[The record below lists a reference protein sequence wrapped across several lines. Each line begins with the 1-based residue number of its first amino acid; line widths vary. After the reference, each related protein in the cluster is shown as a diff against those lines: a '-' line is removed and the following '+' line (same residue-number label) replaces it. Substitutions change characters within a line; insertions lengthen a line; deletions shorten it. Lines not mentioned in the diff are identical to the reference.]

1 MKNRTVFS
9 SKENLR
15 QKQERKKLSYTF
27 FKLIK
32 NARPR
37 YLLFFIGL
45 IMSILSALT
54 NLQIPKLV
62 VPLINN
68 IKNGVD
74 ISRVSIVIAL
84 YLLIAF
90 LTTLSS
96 ISLGIFGED
105 AVRKLRENLWDKIV
119 HLRIRYFDDVKTG
132 EISSRLV
139 NDTVQ
144 IKDFLSNVIPQ
155 AISSCLLLVGSIFM
169 MFLLD
174 WHLTLAMIIV
184 VPIGLSV
191 TIPLTFIG
199 KKIGFERQNI
209 LAEFQGRVTGYLS
222 EIRLVKASNG
232 ETEITQQINH
242 KSKQLYKIGIKE
254 AKLDGI
260 ISPIMMLSMMLMMFG
275 VLAYGMKRVVAGQL
289 TVGALTGIM
298 IYLMNLISAVPMLS
312 TLLSSYAKTLGS
324 TLYISNL
331 LEEKQEV
338 LNLGISNNIEYN
350 SLSVENLSFSYVGKK
365 LILKNISFIS
375 YLDTVTAFV
384 GPSGSGKST
393 IFNLLERFYEPS
405 LGEIK
410 IGNIEIS
417 KISLANWRKQIG
429 FVSQESAIID
439 GSIRENL
446 IFGLNKDYDDQKLW
460 EVLNMSFAEE
470 FVKNMP
476 EQLNTK
482 VGERGAKISGGQ
494 RQRLAIA
501 RAFLRNPKILL
512 LDEATASLD
521 SESEAMVQL
530 ALKSLMKGRITL
542 VIAHRLSTIVGADNI
557 YFIEN
562 GKITG
567 SGNHSDLLKNHK
579 LYAEYVAEQ
588 LTLESVDKNDEF
600 DINLTE
606 PKFYSQ

>member
-289 TVGALTGIM
+289 TVGALTGMM